1 MKLLFGGEK
10 LTFGARGANK
20 HLVRGSL
27 LGGNF
32 PYGRMSKFL
41 ASRRDSPHPPVG
53 KTLGIGAGG
62 WGGRFSK
69 KKLKKGGYVKQVRPS

>member
-1 MKLLFGGEK
+1 MKMQVLLDLLDYNMKLLFGGEK

-27 LGGNF
+27 LGGIF

-41 ASRRDSPHPPVG
+41 ASRRGSPHPPVG
-53 KTLGIGAGG
+53 KTLRISVGG
-62 WGGRFSK
+62 WGEGFSII
-69 KKLKKGGYVKQVRPS
+69 